1 VATPRPAD
9 SADVGFTLDEEVL
22 RQRREASA
30 RRLQTVQIPF
40 FRAVGFAMLCLIE
53 VLQDLR
59 VPAAFPPPGLQVLL
73 AVNVAYAAISWWLL
87 RAAYGRTGRLDL
99 DIVFLHL
106 DALVWLP
113 NVHHL
118 EQSHLFF
125 AYLMLIRVADQ
136 TGFGFRRA
144 LYFAH
149 VVPLAYLAYAA
160 WAAFHGPPGRTPDR
174 LVIAASMYLLGAYL
188 AATAS
193 VTERLRN
200 RTRQA
205 VRTARELVSSLEQKT
220 RALEAQAAEL
230 EEARR
235 AAEQASV
242 AKSQFL
248 ATVSHEI
255 RTPLNGVLGT
265 TDLLLD
271 TPLSPAQRRYAETA
285 HRSATSLLA
294 LIDDVLDLS
303 RIEAGKL
310 VLHPMPFDL
319 RGLALEAVELMAAAA
334 RDKPVRLRCRVSR
347 AVPPLLEGDPL
358 RLRQLLVNLLH
369 NAVKFTDEGEVVLE
383 VVVLGEGPEALE
395 LRFEVRDSGIGI
407 HREQLESV
415 FDAVTQADGSTTRRH
430 GGSGL
435 GLAIVRQLADLMGG
449 RIEVESEPGAGS
461 AFAFVVVLKKVPE
474 RPAASPAPLAALEA
488 MSPARTA
495 ATSGIHVLL
504 AEDDAVN
511 QLVVTEMLR
520 KLGCRVDVVAEG
532 DSACEAVERVRYDLV
547 LMDCHMPGTD
557 GYAATERIR
566 RGEAGGEGRLA
577 IVALTADALAG
588 SRERCLAC
596 GMDDFL
602 TKPVTLETL
611 RTAVERWAGRPTHQT
626 A

>member
-1 VATPRPAD
+1 VATTRPAD
-9 SADVGFTLDEEVL
+9 SADIGFTLDEAVL
-22 RQRREASA
+22 KQRREASA
-30 RRLQTVQIPF
+30 RRLHTTQIPLV
-40 FRAVGFAMLCLIE
+40 RMLGFTIVCLVE

-59 VPAAFPPPGLQVLL
+59 VPAGFPPPGLSALL
-73 AVNVAYAAISWWLL
+73 LLNLAYAGLSWWLL
-87 RAAYGRTGRLDL
+87 RVGYGRTGRLDL
-99 DIVFLHL
+99 PLVFLHL
-106 DALVWLP
+106 DVLVWLP

-125 AYLMLIRVADQ
+125 AYLMLVRVADQ

-144 LYFAH
+144 IYFAH
-149 VVPLAYLAYAA
+149 VVPLAYLAYTA
-160 WAAFHGPPGRTPDR
+160 WAAVYEGPGRTPDR
-174 LVIAASMYLLGAYL
+174 LVIAAVMYLLGAYL

-193 VTERLRN
+193 VAERLRD

-205 VRTARELVSSLEQKT
+205 MRTARELVSSLEEKT
-220 RALEAQAAEL
+220 RALEAQASEL
-230 EEARR
+230 EDARH

-271 TPLSPAQRRYAETA
+271 TPLSPTQRRYAETA

-319 RGLALEAVELMAAAA
+319 RGLARDAVELMSAAA

-369 NAVKFTDEGEVVLE
+369 NAVKFTDEGEVILE
-383 VVVLGEGPEALE
+383 VSVVGEGPEALQ

-415 FDAVTQADGSTTRRH
+415 FDAFTQADASTTRRH

-435 GLAIVRQLADLMGG
+435 GLAIVRQLAELMDGT
-449 RIEVESEPGAGS
+449 IEVESEPGQGS
-461 AFAFVVVLKKVPE
+461 AFAFVVILRKVAGLPVE
-474 RPAASPAPLAALEA
+474 SAPAPAPIGLP
-488 MSPARTA
+488 MGAR
-495 ATSGIHVLL
+495 VLL

-511 QLVVTEMLR
+511 QLVVTEMLK
-520 KLGCRVDVVAEG
+520 KLGCHVDVVAEG
-532 DSACEAVERVRYDLV
+532 DAACEAVARVRYDLV

-557 GYAATERIR
+557 GYAAAERIR
-566 RGEAGGEGRLA
+566 RAEAAGTTRLA

-588 SRERCLAC
+588 SRERCMAS

-611 RTAVERWAGRPTHQT
+611 RTAVERWAARP
-626 A
+626 APEAA